1 MTIRSACLVV
11 LLFVASFGVAQDAKQ
26 GEVTFITANNVF
38 VQFEGTANIAVG
50 DTLLLIKGGMST
62 PCLLVTS
69 KSSKSCACMIIGK
82 CKVEKKDR
90 VGPPTAKG
98 AANTAPAK
106 VIYVKKRALRRGHR
120 GIGVRTRYHEKK
132 NTNPVPDDSVE
143 VQVDPKYMQRIKG
156 RISAATYSTFS
167 PTYGND
173 HRTMYRV
180 VMQADHLD
188 NSKFSADANMNYRKL
203 YPADE
208 EAHPQ
213 QTRFFDVYNLAVRY
227 EPDTTTTLTLGR
239 KINVNASS
247 LGAIDGFQAEKRFGP
262 FFAGGIIGSRPDIMT
277 YGLNTELLQFGG
289 YGGFAVNSTAVRS
302 RATIGLMQQNN
313 AGAVDRRYTYFQQA
327 TTINKT
333 LNIFSSFELDL
344 YNALN
349 GQARLTNLF
358 ISSSYRFGK
367 KVDLSLSF
375 DSRRQVVYYETLRN
389 NVELLLDDDQA
400 RQGARVRLTAKPFK
414 LVNMGV
420 SLSKRFQSSGQN
432 ASDNLNAFLTLSDK
446 AQVLGRWSVQ
456 ANRNMATYM
465 QSDVISVR
473 HTRPLFNKKVDASL
487 YYRVATYTY
496 AAREGA
502 VNGGDRIEQ
511 DYYGMDLAWYLG
523 SKITIT
529 ALGEMSTTG
538 DQRNYRMNLSITK
551 RFDGKKQ
558 K

>member
-1 MTIRSACLVV
+1 MTIRSACLAV
-11 LLFVASFGVAQDAKQ
+11 LLFVVSFGVAQDAKQ

-50 DTLLLIKGGMST
+50 DTLLLIKGGTST

-90 VGPPTAKG
+90 VEPP
-98 AANTAPAK
+98 AAQGDLKITPAK

-120 GIGVRTRYHEKK
+120 GIGVRTRYHEKR
-132 NTNPVPDDSVE
+132 NADPAPNDSVE
-143 VQVDPKYMQRIKG
+143 VQVDPKYVQRIKG

-188 NSKFSADANMNYRKL
+188 NSKFSADANMNYRRL
-203 YPADE
+203 YPADDE
-208 EAHPQ
+208 SHPQ

-227 EPDTTTTLTLGR
+227 EPDTNTTLTLGR

-289 YGGFAVNSTAVRS
+289 YGGFAVSSADVRS

-327 TTINKT
+327 TTINKV

-358 ISSSYRFGK
+358 VSSSYRFGK

-432 ASDNLNAFLTLSDK
+432 ASDNLNAFLIFSDK
-446 AQVLGRWSVQ
+446 AQVLGRWSIQ
-456 ANRNMATYM
+456 ANRNLATYM
-465 QSDVISVR
+465 RSDVISVR
-473 HTRPLFNKKVDASL
+473 HTRPLFHKKMDASL

-511 DYYGMDLAWYLG
+511 NYYGMDLAWYLG

-538 DQRNYRMNLSITK
+538 AQQNTRMNLSITK

>member
-1 MTIRSACLVV
+1 MTIRSACLAV
-11 LLFVASFGVAQDAKQ
+11 LLLVASYCAAQDAKQ

-38 VQFEGTANIAVG
+38 VQFEGTANIVVG
-50 DTLLLIKGGMST
+50 DTLLLVKEGKSS

-82 CKVEKKDR
+82 CKVENKDR
-90 VGPPTAKG
+90 VEPRAGQGAPTV
-98 AANTAPAK
+98 PAK

-132 NTNPVPDDSVE
+132 ETGPGPNDSVE
-143 VQVDPKYMQRIKG
+143 VRVDPKYMQRIKG
-156 RISAATYSTFS
+156 RISSATYSTFS

-173 HRTMYRV
+173 HRMMYRL

-188 NSKFSADANMNYRKL
+188 NSKFSADANMNYRRL

-227 EPDTTTTLTLGR
+227 EPDTNTTLILGR

-262 FFAGGIIGSRPDIMT
+262 FFVGGIIGSRPDIMT

-289 YGGFAVNSTAVRS
+289 YGGFAVNSANVRS

-327 TTINKT
+327 TTINKV

-358 ISSSYRFGK
+358 VSSSYRFGK
-367 KVDLSLSF
+367 KVDLAVSF

-389 NVELLLDDDQA
+389 NVEILLDDDQA

-414 LVNMGV
+414 LVNMGL
-420 SLSKRFQSSGQN
+420 SFSKRFQSSGQN
-432 ASDNLNAFLTLSDK
+432 ASDNLNAFLTFSDK
-446 AQVLGRWSVQ
+446 AQVLGRWSIQ
-456 ANRNMATYM
+456 ANRNMAAYM
-465 QSDVISVR
+465 RSDVISVR
-473 HTRPLFNKKVDASL
+473 HTRPLFKKKLDASV
-487 YYRVATYTY
+487 YYRMATYTY

-511 DYYGMDLAWYLG
+511 NYHGADLAWYLG
-523 SKITIT
+523 SKFTIT
-529 ALGEMSTTG
+529 ALGETSTLG
-538 DQRNYRMNLSITK
+538 AERNYRMNLSINK
-551 RFDGKKQ
+551 RFDGKK
-558 K
+558 KK